1 MDKNFNLNELA
12 MMTGF
17 TTRTLRNYL
26 NQGLLHGEKIDGVWQ
41 FSAEEADRFFSEP
54 FVKEG
59 LRIKRNAVVYVFLSD
74 TAKKANR
81 ACVILDLPVSDEEGE
96 AVSGFFCN
104 RMMQASDTVFTYNRD
119 RGVSRVI
126 LTGPEDQVAEI
137 LRDYYKGE

>member
-1 MDKNFNLNELA
+1 M
-12 MMTGF
+12 
-17 TTRTLRNYL
+17 
-26 NQGLLHGEKIDGVWQ
+26 
-41 FSAEEADRFFSEP
+41 
-54 FVKEG
+54 
-59 LRIKRNAVVYVFLSD
+59 
-74 TAKKANR
+74 
-81 ACVILDLPVSDEEGE
+81 ILDLPVSDEEGE